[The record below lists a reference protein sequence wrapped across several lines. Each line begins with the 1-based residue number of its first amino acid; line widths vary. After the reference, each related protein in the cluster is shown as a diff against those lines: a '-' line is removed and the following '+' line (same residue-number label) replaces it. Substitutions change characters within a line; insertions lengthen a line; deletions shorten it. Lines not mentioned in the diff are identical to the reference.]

1 VSLSDRLP
9 RFTDRLWCQVA
20 GAGSVCLGRAVK
32 HLRVSTGVTQEE
44 LSARCGLHPTYISD
58 IERGARNPSF
68 EALARLMEGLG
79 LGLADLGVAY
89 DSDAGRHPG

>member
-1 VSLSDRLP
+1 
-9 RFTDRLWCQVA
+9 VA
-20 GAGSVCLGRAVK
+20 NADIRIRLGRAVK
-32 HLRVSTGVTQEE
+32 HLRVGTGVTQEE

-68 EALARLMEGLG
+68 EALVRLLEGLG

-89 DSDAGRHPG
+89 DSGAGRHTG